1 MGLKLKNQT
10 VKLFEISELVCCFCR
25 CKPVF
30 LIRRHQVKGGGGGEG
45 GFTVVTGGGRGGGGG
60 GGGEVLQF
68 SLGVGK
74 EILRPLSVGAI
85 PHLSAT
91 VCEKSAS

>member
-1 MGLKLKNQT
+1 MQT
-10 VKLFEISELVCCFCR
+10 RILDKAV
-25 CKPVF
+25 P
-30 LIRRHQVKGGGGGEG
+30 GE
-45 GFTVVTGGGRGGGGG
+45 GGG
-60 GGGEVLQF
+60 GGGEEDLQF

-85 PHLSAT
+85 PHLPAM

>member
-1 MGLKLKNQT
+1 MQT
-10 VKLFEISELVCCFCR
+10 RILD
-25 CKPVF
+25 
-30 LIRRHQVKGGGGGEG
+30 KGVPGEG
-45 GFTVVTGGGRGGGGG
+45 G
-60 GGGEVLQF
+60 EDLQF

>member
-1 MGLKLKNQT
+1 MQT
-10 VKLFEISELVCCFCR
+10 RILD
-25 CKPVF
+25 
-30 LIRRHQVKGGGGGEG
+30 KGVPGEGEGGGGED
-45 GFTVVTGGGRGGGGG
+45 
-60 GGGEVLQF
+60 LQF

>member
-1 MGLKLKNQT
+1 MQT
-10 VKLFEISELVCCFCR
+10 RILD
-25 CKPVF
+25 
-30 LIRRHQVKGGGGGEG
+30 KGVPGEGGGED
-45 GFTVVTGGGRGGGGG
+45 
-60 GGGEVLQF
+60 LQF

>member
-1 MGLKLKNQT
+1 METRILD
-10 VKLFEISELVCCFCR
+10 
-25 CKPVF
+25 
-30 LIRRHQVKGGGGGEG
+30 KGVPGEG
-45 GFTVVTGGGRGGGGG
+45 G
-60 GGGEVLQF
+60 EDLQF

-91 VCEKSAS
+91 VWEKSAS